1 MKILKTLFLVT
12 VVLSNKINAQIVTT
26 IVGSGTQGANNGIG
40 TTASFY
46 RPCGLTIDASNYIY
60 VADELNHLIRKISST
75 NDVTTFAGSGAKGAA
90 NGISTIASF
99 NFPAGVAV
107 DKNGNVF
114 VADPLNNSIRKVTSS
129 GIVSTFAGNGNIG
142 AANGKD
148 TSASFY
154 EPLGVTVDTIGNVYV
169 ADRFNNLIRKIT
181 PTGIVST
188 LAGNINGGSTNGIG
202 TNATFNQPFGV
213 AVDASG
219 NVFVADTY
227 NHLIR
232 KITTTGVVSTLA
244 GSGIIGN
251 SNGIGVAASFNH
263 PFGIAVDATGNIF
276 VADSYNNL
284 IRKISPIGEVS
295 TIAGSGIKGSTN
307 GIGTS
312 ASFNE
317 PFGITVDANGNIYVS
332 DRLNHLIRKI
342 SINATG
348 VEELDCENTKNVT
361 LYPNPA
367 TTEIIADDLQLNSI
381 VEITD
386 ILGEVLMKDLTIQS
400 RHSFSISNLPNGVYF
415 LNKKK
420 FIKAE

>member
-1 MKILKTLFLVT
+1 MKILRTLFLVT
-12 VVLSNKINAQIVTT
+12 IVLSNKINAQIVTT
-26 IVGSGTQGANNGIG
+26 FAGSGTQGANNGIG

-60 VADELNHLIRKISST
+60 VADELNHLIRQVSST

-107 DKNGNVF
+107 DKNGNVY

-142 AANGKD
+142 SANGKD

-154 EPLGVTVDTIGNVYV
+154 EPLGVTVDTNGNVYV

-188 LAGNINGGSTNGIG
+188 LAGNINGGSANGIG

-232 KITTTGVVSTLA
+232 KITPTGVVSTLA

-251 SNGIGVAASFNH
+251 SNGNGVAASFNH

-284 IRKISPIGEVS
+284 IRKITPIGEVS

-317 PFGITVDANGNIYVS
+317 PFGITVDANENIYVS

-342 SINATG
+342 SMNATG
-348 VEELDCENTKNVT
+348 VEELDCENVN

-386 ILGEVLMKDLTIQS
+386 ILGEVLMKDLTTQS